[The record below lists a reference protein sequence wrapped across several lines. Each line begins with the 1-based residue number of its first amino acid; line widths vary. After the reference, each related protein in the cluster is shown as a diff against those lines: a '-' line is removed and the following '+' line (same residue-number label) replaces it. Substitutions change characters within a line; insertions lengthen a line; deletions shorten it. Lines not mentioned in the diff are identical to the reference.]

1 MQPGTHDTQD
11 QANNKWHYADA
22 HTPTAHSSYP
32 QANATAP
39 NTAGPTRG
47 RGAPPPNGGMAPH
60 TSGSAPDGK
69 RPSTTG
75 PRHSAPAATC
85 PSPAAKHGTS
95 DITTGATDTTDP
107 NTRAA
112 TAKREQP
119 TATACANTGT
129 NRNQHPRRK
138 TNGDGVGVEPRRTP
152 PRPPVRGLA
161 SFCVSNISDTESNRN
176 YYGLE
181 VIVMSERDRTF
192 NAYNLPLLHDVELVG
207 AWDVSALA
215 PFERDV
221 VRNMGVT
228 PLPTRRRKR

>member
-22 HTPTAHSSYP
+22 HTPTARSSYP

-85 PSPAAKHGTS
+85 PLPAAKHGTS
-95 DITTGATDTTDP
+95 GITTGATDTTDP

-138 TNGDGVGVEPRRTP
+138 TNGDGVGMEPRRTP

-161 SFCVSNISDTESNRN
+161 SFCVSNISDRDWPETRTDPPRTAAKRFGRRRIVDTTRNRTDEGRPATVCLRSNR
-176 YYGLE
+176 
-181 VIVMSERDRTF
+181 SRTS
-192 NAYNLPLLHDVELVG
+192 G
-207 AWDVSALA
+207 
-215 PFERDV
+215 
-221 VRNMGVT
+221 T
-228 PLPTRRRKR
+228 